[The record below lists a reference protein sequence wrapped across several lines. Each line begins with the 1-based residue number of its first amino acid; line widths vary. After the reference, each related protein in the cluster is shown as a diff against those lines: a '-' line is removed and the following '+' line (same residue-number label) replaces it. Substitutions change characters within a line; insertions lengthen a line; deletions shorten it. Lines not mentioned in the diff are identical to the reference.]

1 MSETEK
7 ARVPEACRHEE
18 PKADII
24 VGLPEEKTISPVIDG
39 ETGNYL
45 PFGERK
51 HMDDWLDLQAALR
64 RIGHLDIK
72 MSCLEDAIDRQLEQF
87 SKSLYPEY
95 NEGYKAGLLF
105 AKAMIQAVNRE

>member
-1 MSETEK
+1 METEE
-7 ARVPEACRHEE
+7 ARVPGATNSQE
-18 PKADII
+18 PKAGTI
-24 VGLPEEKTISPVIDG
+24 VCTCKDKTVSPIIDG
-39 ETGNYL
+39 DTGKYL

-95 NEGYKAGLLF
+95 NEGYKNGLLF
-105 AKAMIQAVNRE
+105 AKSMIQAVNKE